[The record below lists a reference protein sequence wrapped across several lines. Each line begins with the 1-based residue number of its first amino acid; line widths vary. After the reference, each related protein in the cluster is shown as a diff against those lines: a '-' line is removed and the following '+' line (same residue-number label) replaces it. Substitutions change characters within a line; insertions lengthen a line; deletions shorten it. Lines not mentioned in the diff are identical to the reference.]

1 MAGQPDF
8 DRWVFQLLAGLAGMA
23 TLLGVGLVVV
33 APHEKGVWKV
43 IPFFGKRLPRDA
55 CSFVLYLV
63 DLGGLPLILIH
74 HPLLCL
80 IR

>member
-1 MAGQPDF
+1 MAEQPDF

-43 IPFFGKRLPRDA
+43 IPF
-55 CSFVLYLV
+55 LV
-63 DLGGLPLILIH
+63 NAFLAMLAALFYIWST
-74 HPLLCL
+74 
-80 IR
+80 